1 MGRIKV
7 DVKKKLPKAR
17 DAWYHQKE
25 QGKEARNCQGSTAFQ
40 TSGSRL
46 PPCCVKR
53 QQFAVFSF
61 SGPRNWHHPDTQ
73 WGQGLQIYKPRVGF
87 KEQKGLQCGG
97 KMGGR
102 HGWRTSPTE
111 VTFCSEP
118 CQPEGSTLSGAK
130 PICSRVNKKQQSSQK
145 KTNLQL

>member
-1 MGRIKV
+1 MLRKSCLKPGMPGITRRNRVRRLETAKGA
-7 DVKKKLPKAR
+7 LPFKPQ
-17 DAWYHQKE
+17 DP
-25 QGKEARNCQGSTAFQ
+25 
-40 TSGSRL
+40 RL
-46 PPCCVKR
+46 LPRCVKR

-61 SGPRNWHHPDTQ
+61 SGPRNWHRPDIQ
-73 WGQGLQIYKPRVGF
+73 WEQGLQIYKPRVGF

-102 HGWRTSPTE
+102 HGWRTSPIE

-145 KTNLQL
+145 KINLQL